1 MKNDFTK
8 RILTLVMAFAIVF
21 TPTVNAFANTP
32 DVVADGVEEQSID
45 SVLAVAEPVPE
56 AEKNGEIRKDIL
68 LESHDVSEIS
78 AATLDM
84 KTQNEL

>member
-45 SVLAVAEPVPE
+45 SVLAVAEPISA
-56 AEKNGEIRKDIL
+56 AERNGEIRRDIL
-68 LESHDVSEIS
+68 LESNDVTEIS
-78 AATLDM
+78 TAVLDM
-84 KTQNEL
+84 ETQNEL